1 MGNNS
6 SKQGAVVRAD
16 ADGDKPSEDAVF
28 TSKWSVGFAG
38 KRYHNLHKG
47 DSAANT
53 PSRSVI
59 DSPESGRSVI
69 EGARLG
75 GIGRLLNNR
84 RGMRGDMLPAGLEA
98 EKSPSVITLYSFD
111 GISAADASETPS
123 VSSLPVDQRAHSD
136 GVKTSSPVA
145 TRCIGPT
152 SGRSL
157 ACDVSS
163 EPLLMSPNRT
173 TMMTS
178 LSVLALPSQGAVA
191 PLDGAQRMRKLPTS
205 MTDTTRPT
213 PSGANFMSD
222 TIMARPRG
230 ARTKERAIV
239 IDLPAGTNSRDR
251 HTPSYPPADRHPPA
265 DRCCRDAIALRTQMK
280 TSEAGVMQ
288 QLRHEGIVA
297 PGADEL
303 ANRRKLESRS
313 ILSELRDMGLV
324 SSAARDPPAP
334 GSVAATTPRAPARLA
349 AIEQATKL
357 VPFGFM

>member
-1 MGNNS
+1 
-6 SKQGAVVRAD
+6 
-16 ADGDKPSEDAVF
+16 
-28 TSKWSVGFAG
+28 
-38 KRYHNLHKG
+38 
-47 DSAANT
+47 
-53 PSRSVI
+53 
-59 DSPESGRSVI
+59 
-69 EGARLG
+69 
-75 GIGRLLNNR
+75 
-84 RGMRGDMLPAGLEA
+84 
-98 EKSPSVITLYSFD
+98 
-111 GISAADASETPS
+111 
-123 VSSLPVDQRAHSD
+123 
-136 GVKTSSPVA
+136 
-145 TRCIGPT
+145 
-152 SGRSL
+152 
-157 ACDVSS
+157 
-163 EPLLMSPNRT
+163 MSPNRT